1 MPISRSMLSE
11 LRKFEW
17 LWWGKHGRR
26 EPSRLMRTARAV
38 DAQWWWR
45 HAEEAVEE
53 EVAEG
58 EGEVEVA
65 GVEDAEAVD
74 VAEDVAEDVEEDDVA
89 DDWNKCTYSFILL
102 YYIKN
107 NSIWAIGL
115 EFTKAPFI

>member
-1 MPISRSMLSE
+1 V
-11 LRKFEW
+11 
-17 LWWGKHGRR
+17 GG
-26 EPSRLMRTARAV
+26 AGGGGVGAG
-38 DAQWWWR
+38 A
-45 HAEEAVEE
+45 
-53 EVAEG
+53 
-58 EGEVEVA
+58 VA